1 MAVKKKINP
10 SFNTEPVASVVAPI
24 QGRPVPAP
32 IVKKPK
38 PITSPAPIQGR
49 PVEQGT
55 PKTSKHSVKVAPI
68 QTMAMASAEPV
79 YDFSNVPPP
88 NTIGHRYWRNNV
100 SAEMKAAYDAQAS
113 QPVAEEVVSLDSAF
127 DTAEDPFAIEQPTP
141 TDPNSLSEYG
151 TEQRPYIAPIDWS
164 TIDPST
170 LPDLSNI
177 GDLGN
182 LDQDAMFNES
192 QRQRTEQIDDIGLS
206 RDYFTDEQFTDDQ
219 AFFDLYIPK
228 LEEFKQG
235 QRDALTDLFATDSE
249 QFGTVFEQLDP
260 NSQLNFLEGQ
270 YSAGDLDRDKY
281 LGLAQQVL
289 YSEQS
294 RLYPDQEPLN
304 HYYIQGDKLYE
315 VSSTFANDVSADRHS
330 REVILFDDQE
340 LINNDL
346 RRDETQLFRDAI
358 GSTNYVNAD
367 TDSKWVKIRDHVI
380 TPLATI
386 TASIATGGMSSAVE
400 TAIRGISGETLHA
413 GDWAT
418 LGVAGLEAA
427 GVIKP
432 PVDGSSVA
440 GPAGI
445 GPTLPT
451 TGVGIGS
458 LTYNQSV
465 ALINGAATGD
475 VETLAVGMLG
485 EAVID
490 KAFTGVKDGDK
501 LLGVFQADDAKAAL
515 QDVVA
520 NVAQG
525 AELDDAALSG
535 LLTYAEEGGGFSPD
549 LGSDVD
555 LGIIEDVVKAL
566 VEPVQAVA
574 SAVGAVIEDVAQVAG
589 DVIEDVAQPVG
600 DVIEDVAQVAGDVV
614 EDVGQVVGDF
624 GSTIDDE
631 IIQPYV
637 RPALQEFD
645 DAVLQPAGDVVE
657 DVAQVT
663 GDVVEDVGQ
672 AVGDVAEDLA
682 QAIAELVPDV
692 ELPDIST
699 PDIDLPDVNLPDIN
713 WQDLFK
719 MFAGGMMSGAA
730 TQVVPSPTRTTDDL
744 FGFETEVGL
753 GDIELAQL
761 QRRYLG

>member
-55 PKTSKHSVKVAPI
+55 PKTSKHSVKAAPI

-88 NTIGHRYWRNNV
+88 NTIGHSYWRNNV
-100 SAEMKAAYDAQAS
+100 SEEMKAAYDAQ
-113 QPVAEEVVSLDSAF
+113 VAEEEATFSFEKLLATGSDVFSTASAGNIKTTYDVLTPKQKKILETYDWDKTLASNLNLSGRNFNMVYLKDPQNAALYAHVNNVIQNKVDHSKEVGGIPDALLRDSKSMGYKNEGPDYLPPEHPTRLAYEAEANEVVSGLASQNIPMSM
-127 DTAEDPFAIEQPTP
+127 TGED
-141 TDPNSLSEYG
+141 G
-151 TEQRPYIAPIDWS
+151 TEYYLNTGTAAH
-164 TIDPST
+164 
-170 LPDLSNI
+170 LHPDVFKPDRDFEEGTWVEAGPVGSY
-177 GDLGN
+177 
-182 LDQDAMFNES
+182 
-192 QRQRTEQIDDIGLS
+192 GLVWIPNTRGS
-206 RDYFTDEQFTDDQ
+206 IVQQFINSPV
-219 AFFDLYIPK
+219 AAVAAHFIPG
-228 LEEFKQG
+228 G
-235 QRDALTDLFATDSE
+235 QVALTLAKAAD
-249 QFGTVFEQLDP
+249 
-260 NSQLNFLEGQ
+260 GQ
-270 YSAGDLDRDKY
+270 
-281 LGLAQQVL
+281 
-289 YSEQS
+289 
-294 RLYPDQEPLN
+294 
-304 HYYIQGDKLYE
+304 
-315 VSSTFANDVSADRHS
+315 
-330 REVILFDDQE
+330 
-340 LINNDL
+340 
-346 RRDETQLFRDAI
+346 
-358 GSTNYVNAD
+358 
-367 TDSKWVKIRDHVI
+367 
-380 TPLATI
+380 
-386 TASIATGGMSSAVE
+386 
-400 TAIRGISGETLHA
+400 TLHGA
-413 GDWAT
+413 DYLT
-418 LGVAGLEAA
+418 LTTAGLDAA
-427 GVIKP
+427 GITKP
-432 PVDGSSVA
+432 PSGLPVDGV
-440 GPAGI
+440 GPVD
-445 GPTLPT
+445 TV
-451 TGVGIGS
+451 GVGLGGLS
-458 LTYNQSV
+458 YADTQTVL
-465 ALINGAATGD
+465 AAASTGD
-475 VETLAVGMLG
+475 PVNAAVGLLG
-485 EAVID
+485 TAAVN
-490 KAFTGVKDGDK
+490 KAFENVDGGDRIA
-501 LLGVFQADDAKAAL
+501 GVFQADDAQEAL
-515 QDVVA
+515 TTVVTE
-520 NVAQG
+520 VAQG
-525 AELDDAALSG
+525 SDLDDAMLTG
-535 LLTYAEEGGGFSPD
+535 LATYVREGGG
-549 LGSDVD
+549 LGDGLDVD

-614 EDVGQVVGDF
+614 EDVGQVVGDV
-624 GSTIDDE
+624 GSIVDDE

-645 DAVLQPAGDVVE
+645 DVVLQPTGDVIEDVGQVIGDVGSAIDDAVLQPAGDVIE

-682 QAIAELVPDV
+682 QAIAELVPDI

-713 WQDLFK
+713 WQELFK

>member
-10 SFNTEPVASVVAPI
+10 RFNTEPVASVV
-24 QGRPVPAP
+24 
-32 IVKKPK
+32 
-38 PITSPAPIQGR
+38 APIQGR

-68 QTMAMASAEPV
+68 QTMTMAAPA
-79 YDFSNVPPP
+79 P
-88 NTIGHRYWRNNV
+88 
-100 SAEMKAAYDAQAS
+100 
-113 QPVAEEVVSLDSAF
+113 QPVAEEVVSLESAF
-127 DTAEDPFAIEQPTP
+127 DTAEDPFAIEQPTTAPALYSPEWFAQGGFESAP
-141 TDPNSLSEYG
+141 TDPNGLSEYG
-151 TEQRPYIAPIDWS
+151 TEQRPYIEPVDYS
-164 TIDPST
+164 TLDPSF
-170 LPDLSNI
+170 I
-177 GDLGN
+177 ADLG
-182 LDQDAMFNES
+182 LDDIQLGDMSNFDQEAAFKAHYKDQFEEIGMS
-192 QRQRTEQIDDIGLS
+192 IDDV
-206 RDYFTDEQFTDDQ
+206 DPE
-219 AFFDLYIPK
+219 
-228 LEEFKQG
+228 
-235 QRDALTDLFATDSE
+235 ALTDPSKFRATFEPLKTEYLSDQRSSLFDLFKAGDTGAFTE
-249 QFGTVFEQLDP
+249 VYNELDP
-260 NSQLNFLEGQ
+260 NSKINLLYDVYTDGGLTRDQYLNEAATTLQEDWARQ
-270 YSAGDLDRDKY
+270 YPDNADNYGYFIKSQKGTED
-281 LGLAQQVL
+281 
-289 YSEQS
+289 
-294 RLYPDQEPLN
+294 RLYRYSTGFGPQSAQEVVLFEDQEFRGSNNVNVDDGVL
-304 HYYIQGDKLYE
+304 
-315 VSSTFANDVSADRHS
+315 S
-330 REVILFDDQE
+330 REE
-340 LINNDL
+340 
-346 RRDETQLFRDAI
+346 LFRRQMGEQNNEQADQTSTWVSMRDTALIPMLKI
-358 GSTNYVNAD
+358 G
-367 TDSKWVKIRDHVI
+367 
-380 TPLATI
+380 
-386 TASIATGGMSSAVE
+386 TAIATGGLS
-400 TAIRGISGETLHA
+400 TALEVAARGIAGETLHA
-413 GDWAT
+413 EDWAT

-451 TGVGIGS
+451 SGVGIGN
-458 LTYNQSV
+458 LTYNQTA
-465 ALINGAATGD
+465 ALITGGATGD

-485 EAVID
+485 EAAID
-490 KAFTGVKDGDK
+490 KAFTGVEDGDK